1 MISDSLAELLIQSI
15 PGLLIP
21 GLTVTIPLTLVSFG
35 LGLILALFTALV
47 QIARV
52 PVLRQVA
59 RFYVWI
65 IRGTPLLV
73 QLYIIFYGLPSL
85 NIKIDAIPSAIIAF
99 TLSVGAY
106 TSETLRAAILSVPQG
121 QLEAGYC
128 VGMTFS
134 QTMRRIIIP
143 QAFKTAFPP
152 LFNSFI
158 GLTKDTS
165 LAANVTVL
173 EMFMAAQR
181 IAARTYEPF
190 ALYCEVG
197 VIYLLF
203 CTVLSKIQDIGERK
217 LEHMQ

>member
-203 CTVLSKIQDIGERK
+203 CTILSKIQDIGERK

>member
-52 PVLRQVA
+52 PVLRQIA

-85 NIKIDAIPSAIIAF
+85 NIKIDAIPSAIIAR
-99 TLSVGAY
+99 Y
-106 TSETLRAAILSVPQG
+106 LRTPPGGDPFRSPGTAGSRLLCGDDLFPDHAADHHPS
-121 QLEAGYC
+121 
-128 VGMTFS
+128 
-134 QTMRRIIIP
+134 
-143 QAFKTAFPP
+143 
-152 LFNSFI
+152 SF
-158 GLTKDTS
+158 
-165 LAANVTVL
+165 
-173 EMFMAAQR
+173 
-181 IAARTYEPF
+181 
-190 ALYCEVG
+190 
-197 VIYLLF
+197 
-203 CTVLSKIQDIGERK
+203 
-217 LEHMQ
+217 

>member
-1 MISDSLAELLIQSI
+1 MSDSLAELLIQSI

-203 CTVLSKIQDIGERK
+203 CTILSKIQDIGERK

>member
-1 MISDSLAELLIQSI
+1 
-15 PGLLIP
+15 
-21 GLTVTIPLTLVSFG
+21 
-35 LGLILALFTALV
+35 
-47 QIARV
+47 
-52 PVLRQVA
+52 
-59 RFYVWI
+59 
-65 IRGTPLLV
+65 
-73 QLYIIFYGLPSL
+73 
-85 NIKIDAIPSAIIAF
+85 
-99 TLSVGAY
+99 
-106 TSETLRAAILSVPQG
+106 
-121 QLEAGYC
+121 
-128 VGMTFS
+128 MTFS

-158 GLTKDTS
+158 CLTKDTS

-173 EMFMAAQR
+173 EMFMSAQR

>member
-173 EMFMAAQR
+173 EIFMAAQR

-203 CTVLSKIQDIGERK
+203 CTILSKIQDIGERK